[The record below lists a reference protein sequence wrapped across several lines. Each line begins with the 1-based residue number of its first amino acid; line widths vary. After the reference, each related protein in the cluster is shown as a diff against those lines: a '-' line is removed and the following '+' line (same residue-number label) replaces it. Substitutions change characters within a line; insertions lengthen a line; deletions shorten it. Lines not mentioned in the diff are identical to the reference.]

1 MGFGGLVRLFSS
13 SRQSDRDYLGWF
25 VWDLVGKLFKMQ
37 GSRQPVKAY
46 QGFGPIV
53 HLLAQGSK
61 FTPLSAGIHIWVQVE
76 R

>member
-1 MGFGGLVRLFSS
+1 
-13 SRQSDRDYLGWF
+13 
-25 VWDLVGKLFKMQ
+25 MQ

-61 FTPLSAGIHIWVQVE
+61 FTPLSAGIHIWIQVE